1 MGGVSVGDIHQ
12 LSEQHQFI
20 LLLIGLVAQI
30 VGMVLLWKSSP
41 DKKVKPQDGNAG
53 QPVTDPVPP
62 ASPNGQ

>member
-20 LLLIGLVAQI
+20 LLTIGLVAQI

-41 DKKVKPQDGNAG
+41 DKKAKLNAG
-53 QPVTDPVPP
+53 QPDVIPTPEPP
-62 ASPNGQ
+62 APPAG